1 MPPRRALTARSSA
14 GRQAPHLG
22 RAPPLSQQRL
32 LAALRRRPGPGAPRG
47 ASHGLLGSEP
57 SPGSEKGRGGG
68 RGGRRGPEASGGT
81 PSQRG
86 DRRCA
91 PVPGEKCGGR
101 RGPGRRRGPAGL
113 PCPTRTATLTLW
125 AEWICRLKPPCT
137 RPSRDPPLGL
147 SAHPGR
153 VLLQGAQAVRPG
165 LALKRELR
173 LRAPLWEK
181 GSEQCESGSNQG
193 VGLGGQEG
201 ALLGVL
207 LFCLSRVW
215 MHEGETAAEEGSL
228 VPSTRYS
235 STSGAAEEL
244 RQRLTRKQWKNRQK
258 NKRQQKNKFKAV
270 VGLGSREPSDSRPL
284 VPSVAEDPPDDQRGL
299 VPDTEAPG
307 RQTPSLRQ
315 CPARQET
322 SCSKS
327 LAFSTVE
334 DPPDDQEGLILV
346 TEAPGRRTTSLR
358 QRLESRLDAARFRYI
373 NQQLYTR
380 SSREAA
386 QLFQEDPE
394 ALAVY
399 HRGFALQAACWP
411 EQPVERFVRYLRHR
425 PASLVVADFGCGDCT
440 LARSIPNQVHC
451 FDLVALD
458 PRVTVCDM
466 AQVPLEG
473 ASVDV
478 AVFCLALMGT
488 NLREI
493 LQEAHRVLRT
503 RGTLL
508 VAEVASR
515 FADVRAFLGALA
527 RLGFR
532 LVSKDLSGSHFYV
545 FELRKAEKAAAS
557 AEEEPRGL
565 ALRPCLYKRR

>member
-101 RGPGRRRGPAGL
+101 RGP
-113 PCPTRTATLTLW
+113 
-125 AEWICRLKPPCT
+125 
-137 RPSRDPPLGL
+137 
-147 SAHPGR
+147 
-153 VLLQGAQAVRPG
+153 
-165 LALKRELR
+165 
-173 LRAPLWEK
+173 
-181 GSEQCESGSNQG
+181 
-193 VGLGGQEG
+193 
-201 ALLGVL
+201 
-207 LFCLSRVW
+207 
-215 MHEGETAAEEGSL
+215 GETAAEEGSL